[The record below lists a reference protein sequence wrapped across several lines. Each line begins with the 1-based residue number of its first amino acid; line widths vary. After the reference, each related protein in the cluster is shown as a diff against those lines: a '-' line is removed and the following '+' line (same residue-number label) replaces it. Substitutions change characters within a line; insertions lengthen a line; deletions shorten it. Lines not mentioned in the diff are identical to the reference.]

1 MKKHAPPPASIKS
14 TVQATP
20 GAPTIEINPEFRRA
34 LDIMEKTAQPIFIT
48 GKAGTGKSTLLDYF
62 RNSTRKK
69 VAVLA
74 PTGVAALNVRGQ
86 TIHSFCRF
94 KPDITLDK
102 VKKISG
108 KGAALYKNLDAV
120 IIDEISMVRA
130 DLLDCVERFLSFN
143 GPYPRKRFGG
153 LQMIFIGDLYQLP
166 PVVTSAERS
175 IFSAQYETPY
185 FFSSHIFNDPGFD
198 MEFVELEKIYR
209 QTEEDFIQLLNAI
222 RNRSVTDEDIVR
234 LNRHLDAGFVP
245 PEEDFYIHLT
255 TTNDLAYVRNQE
267 KLAQL
272 AGRTYR
278 YQADRA
284 GEFDK
289 SHLPTDELLELKRGA
304 QVMMVNND
312 ATGRWVN
319 GSLGRIAGVE
329 KLPDA
334 PDLLTVELR
343 DGFKVDVAP
352 YTWELFKLDFDE
364 RAGKLVTETI
374 GSFTQYP
381 LRLAWAV
388 TIHKSQGKTFDKV
401 VIDIGRGTFAHGQVY
416 VALSRCTSF
425 GGIILKKEIKKSHIR
440 MDWRVIRFLTR
451 FQYRKADERL
461 SYAEKLALIREAI
474 RTGRDLE
481 IVYLKTDDT
490 KTRRRIRPESVEP
503 MEYMGKRFEGVRAHC
518 FKRGEERH
526 FRIDRMLDI
535 NSEGKT
541 PSDVRPISSASLP
554 PLLGRGIPPRP
565 ATKEAAPP
573 WNPLRAARRG
583 KPRG

>member
-1 MKKHAPPPASIKS
+1 LKKRRPHQAPAPPQTSGGPDVPAES
-14 TVQATP
+14 P
-20 GAPTIEINPEFRRA
+20 APAIDINPEFRCA
-34 LDIMEKTAQPIFIT
+34 LDIMESTSRHLFIT

-62 RNSTRKK
+62 RTTTRKR

-108 KGAALYKNLDAV
+108 KGGALYKNLDAV

-130 DLLDCVERFLSFN
+130 DLLDCVERFLRLNRPHPSE
-143 GPYPRKRFGG
+143 PFGG

-166 PVVTSAERS
+166 PVVSSTERG
-175 IFSAQYETPY
+175 IFSNQYDSPY
-185 FFSSHIFNDPGFD
+185 FFSSRIFSDPGFD

-209 QTEEDFIQLLNAI
+209 QTEEDFIALLNAI

-234 LNRHLDAGFVP
+234 LNRRCDSGFVP
-245 PEEDFYIHLT
+245 PDEDFTIHLT
-255 TTNDLAYVRNQE
+255 TTNDLAYMRNRE
-267 KLAQL
+267 KLTQL
-272 AGRTYR
+272 PGRAFR
-278 YQADRA
+278 YP
-284 GEFDK
+284 GSLEGKFDK

-312 ATGRWVN
+312 ANGRWVN

-329 KLPDA
+329 KTPDA
-334 PDLLTVELR
+334 PDLLRVELQ

-425 GGIILKKEIKKSHIR
+425 GGIVLKKEIKKSHIR

-451 FQYRKADERL
+451 YQYQKADDRL
-461 SYAEKLALIREAI
+461 SYADKIALIREAI
-474 RTGRDLE
+474 QAGRDLE
-481 IVYLKTDDT
+481 IVYLKPDDT
-490 KTRRRIRPESVEP
+490 KTRRRIQPESVEP
-503 MEYMGKRFEGVRAHC
+503 MEYMGKRFEGVRAYC

-526 FRIDRMLDI
+526 FRIDRML
-535 NSEGKT
+535 EVT
-541 PSDVRPISSASLP
+541 PA
-554 PLLGRGIPPRP
+554 
-565 ATKEAAPP
+565 E
-573 WNPLRAARRG
+573 
-583 KPRG
+583 